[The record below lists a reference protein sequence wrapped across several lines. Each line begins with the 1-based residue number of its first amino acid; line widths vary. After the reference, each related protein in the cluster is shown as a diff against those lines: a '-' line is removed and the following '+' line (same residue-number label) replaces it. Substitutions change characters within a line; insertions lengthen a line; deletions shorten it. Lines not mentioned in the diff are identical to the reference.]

1 MLTLSKE
8 VDELLR
14 REMAS
19 GAYANEDELLGQA
32 LRLLAE
38 RREAIAGIQRGL
50 DDIAAGRTTPFEDF
64 DRDFRARHGIGQRS

>member
-38 RREAIAGIQRGL
+38 RR
-50 DDIAAGRTTPFEDF
+50 
-64 DRDFRARHGIGQRS
+64 